1 MYRYREENFWGK
13 NTFHYMTNMAKPS
26 TRILALE
33 IMNLQFLVSILTLQM
48 LHQGVIRYNTD
59 ITSLLICEFN
69 FVKWSEQISVLV
81 HILHFYDLPIYV
93 IDQSYIVKVLVKKKR
108 KDLLDL
114 HVHCNSI
121 SPSGEITGSL
131 HLCLSHAVVVSV
143 HDWKLRPC
151 LSHSI
156 VLPNVTLGCPFF
168 LNP

>member
-1 MYRYREENFWGK
+1 
-13 NTFHYMTNMAKPS
+13 MTNMAKPS

-114 HVHCNSI
+114 HVT
-121 SPSGEITGSL
+121 PSLRLEKWAINRFPPSL
-131 HLCLSHAVVVSV
+131 SVS
-143 HDWKLRPC
+143 
-151 LSHSI
+151 S
-156 VLPNVTLGCPFF
+156 
-168 LNP
+168 

>member
-1 MYRYREENFWGK
+1 
-13 NTFHYMTNMAKPS
+13 MTNMAKPS

-114 HVHCNSI
+114 HVTPSLRLEKLQVPSI
-121 SPSGEITGSL
+121 FVCL
-131 HLCLSHAVVVSV
+131 MLRLCQSM
-143 HDWKLRPC
+143 
-151 LSHSI
+151 I
-156 VLPNVTLGCPFF
+156 GN
-168 LNP
+168 

>member
-1 MYRYREENFWGK
+1 
-13 NTFHYMTNMAKPS
+13 MTNMAKPS

-48 LHQGVIRYNTD
+48 LHQGVIGYNTD

-114 HVHCNSI
+114 HVTPSLRLEKLQVPSI
-121 SPSGEITGSL
+121 FVCL
-131 HLCLSHAVVVSV
+131 MLWLCQSM
-143 HDWKLRPC
+143 
-151 LSHSI
+151 I
-156 VLPNVTLGCPFF
+156 GN
-168 LNP
+168 

>member
-1 MYRYREENFWGK
+1 MYRYREENFLGK
-13 NTFHYMTNMAKPS
+13 NTFHCMTNMAKPS

-114 HVHCNSI
+114 HVTPSLRLEKLQVPSI
-121 SPSGEITGSL
+121 FVCL
-131 HLCLSHAVVVSV
+131 MLWLCQSM
-143 HDWKLRPC
+143 
-151 LSHSI
+151 I
-156 VLPNVTLGCPFF
+156 GN
-168 LNP
+168 

>member
-1 MYRYREENFWGK
+1 
-13 NTFHYMTNMAKPS
+13 MTNMAKPS

-114 HVHCNSI
+114 HVTPSLRLEKLQVPSI
-121 SPSGEITGSL
+121 FVCL
-131 HLCLSHAVVVSV
+131 MLWLCQSM
-143 HDWKLRPC
+143 
-151 LSHSI
+151 I
-156 VLPNVTLGCPFF
+156 GN
-168 LNP
+168 